1 MRGRHSAAG
10 DSVWCVVCMYVPC
23 RAVSY
28 VCVVSCW
35 GVAWVERALHSLIQS
50 FRKALMHGNM
60 D

>member
-28 VCVVSCW
+28 VCVWCRVGVSR
-35 GVAWVERALHSLIQS
+35 GLNVHVIRSFSLLEK
-50 FRKALMHGNM
+50 R
-60 D
+60 